1 MAIHRR
7 TLLQQLG
14 CGIAGSALIPSS
26 EAAALAKMLAHPPAD
41 SASGSSATP
50 APDNPLLLNQN
61 VNAYGPSPTA
71 LAELRANYSSVLRFP
86 KQEAANLAD
95 TLVALHKIKNDQ
107 LILGCGSR
115 EVMSMAAKAC
125 LGPSRKLITALPT
138 FKAISHCADEVSA
151 ETIAIPI
158 TRRSEHDLAATLA
171 KVDSSTGL
179 IYICNPN
186 NPTGTITPRKD
197 IEDFLQK
204 LPRTVNVLIDE
215 AYHGYPSSSDQYV
228 SFINR
233 PIDDD
238 RVIVTRSFSKIYGL
252 AGLRVGYGVGAS
264 ATIKKLSAFAL
275 PQGVNVLA
283 ARAARAALGD
293 TAYVK
298 DCADRNMSER
308 QELMNQVN
316 ARMLRAIDSLANF
329 VMVNS
334 GRQADEVIDHLKK
347 HNVMVGPYF
356 PSLPKYVRVTMG
368 TSAQMGAFWRAF
380 DLQPGHPM
388 PMPM

>member
-1 MAIHRR
+1 MSIHRR

-14 CGIAGSALIPSS
+14 FGLAGSALVPPS
-26 EAAALAKMLAHPPAD
+26 ETAAVAKMLVDPAD
-41 SASGSSATP
+41 IASNTAAP
-50 APDNPLLLNQN
+50 ASDNPVLLNHN
-61 VNAYGPSPTA
+61 VNAYGPSPMA

-86 KQEAANLAD
+86 KQEAGALSESLA
-95 TLVALHKIKNDQ
+95 AAHKIKTDQ
-107 LILGCGSR
+107 LVLGCGSR
-115 EVMSMAAKAC
+115 EVMSMAARAF
-125 LGPSRKLITALPT
+125 LGSGKKLITAEPT
-138 FKAISHCADEVSA
+138 FKAMSHFADEASA
-151 ETIAIPI
+151 ETITVPI
-158 TRRSEHDLAATLA
+158 TRRSEHDLPAMLA

-197 IEDFLQK
+197 IEEFLQK

-215 AYHGYPSSSDQYV
+215 AYHGYPSTSDQYV
-228 SFINR
+228 SFIDK
-233 PIDDD
+233 PVDDD

-252 AGLRVGYGVGAS
+252 GGLRVGYGVGSA
-264 ATIKKLSAFAL
+264 ATIKKISGFAL

-293 TAYVK
+293 AAYLK

-316 ARMLRAIDSLANF
+316 ARMLRAIDSVANF

-334 GRQADEVIDHLKK
+334 GRQADEVIDHLRK
-347 HNVMVGPYF
+347 HNVLVGPFF
-356 PSLPKYVRVTMG
+356 PSLPKYIRVTMG
-368 TSAQMGAFWRAF
+368 TSAQMAAFWRAF
-380 DLQPGHPM
+380 DMQPGHPM